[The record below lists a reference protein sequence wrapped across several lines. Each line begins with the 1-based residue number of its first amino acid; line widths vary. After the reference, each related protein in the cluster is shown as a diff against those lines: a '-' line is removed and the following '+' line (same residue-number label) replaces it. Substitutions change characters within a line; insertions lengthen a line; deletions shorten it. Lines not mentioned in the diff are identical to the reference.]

1 MAGWMYLHE
10 YQSKQYFARFGI
22 QTPPG
27 KIAETEQEAFNAAA
41 EFGVPVVVNAQA
53 LDHQRVFRLASTPD
67 QARAIAADILAM
79 TISGVRVGTVLIE
92 PAVAVSAEYFLGIY
106 GDRGS
111 SWLMIASPEGGRDI
125 IEIEREHPQTL
136 CRETIKPFLG
146 VLEFQARNL
155 ASGLNLPREQ
165 WNAFTQIAQN
175 LYRCAVA
182 CDAIRAEIN
191 PLSFTANGDLIALGG
206 KLVIDDNALF
216 RQTELASIR
225 DVKAEPQSVVAA
237 RAAGIS
243 YVHLSGTIGCV
254 VSGAGLGMATLD
266 MLARHNAAGSS
277 LLDLGG
283 DIQRDKISAAL
294 RLILPEAQSVLFN
307 IFADKTSCIEV
318 ARELLAAFS
327 TIQAALPLVI
337 RLAGRDA
344 EAGRAALEAANLP
357 LLSTAATT
365 YEAVEAVSKGGG
377 HVDFSG

>member
-1 MAGWMYLHE
+1 MYLHE

-27 KIAETEQEAFNAAA
+27 KTAETEQEAFAAA
-41 EFGVPVVVNAQA
+41 SEFGVPVVVNAQA
-53 LDHQRVFRLASTPD
+53 LDNQRVFRLAQTPE
-67 QARAIAADILAM
+67 QARLDATDILAM
-79 TISGVRVGTVLIE
+79 TLSGVRVGTVLIE
-92 PAVAVSAEYFLGIY
+92 PATRVAAEYFLGIY

-111 SWLMIASPEGGRDI
+111 SWLMIASSAGGHDI
-125 IEIEREHPQTL
+125 SEIERAYPHTL
-136 CRETIKPFLG
+136 SRETIKPFLG

-155 ASGLNLPREQ
+155 ASGLNLPREH

-182 CDAIRAEIN
+182 CDAVRAEIN
-191 PLSFTANGDLIALGG
+191 PLGLTSSGELLALGG

-225 DVKAEPQSVVAA
+225 DVKAEPPSAVEA

-243 YVHLSGTIGCV
+243 YVHLSGSIGCV

-294 RLILPEAQSVLFN
+294 RLILPDARAVLFN
-307 IFADKTSCIEV
+307 IFADKTSCVEA
-318 ARELLAAFS
+318 ARE
-327 TIQAALPLVI
+327 
-337 RLAGRDA
+337 
-344 EAGRAALEAANLP
+344 
-357 LLSTAATT
+357 
-365 YEAVEAVSKGGG
+365 
-377 HVDFSG
+377 